1 MSADRPRAC
10 LRGQPWP
17 PGATPTTW
25 QGREGVNFA
34 VFSRYATA
42 VQACLFGADGQH
54 ETDRLA
60 LHRSPEGIWHGFVPG
75 LSAGQ
80 LYGLRADGPWQPE
93 AGHRFNPARLLLDPW
108 ATELVGDTRRLS
120 LERGHVTLAGRLA
133 PDPHDNARRMPKARV
148 VDTARERAAGAAV
161 APGPAIPGDQVILYE
176 AHVKGLTRRHPGVP
190 PELRGTYAGMACDAM
205 LAHYRLL
212 GITTLCLMPVQQH
225 IDERHLLALGLRN
238 YWGYNTLAAFAPEPG
253 YGSRGGTGQAL
264 RDEFRT
270 MVDRLHRAGLEVVL
284 DVVFNHTAESDAEGP
299 TLSWRG
305 LDNAS
310 AYARNAQGG
319 LHDFTGCGNAINVGE
334 PQVVRWI
341 TDCLRWWVEA
351 FGVDGFR
358 FDLAATLGRDPFL
371 QHRFHP
377 AAALFAAMAQ
387 DPLLC
392 RVRRIAEPWDVA
404 MGGYQLGAFPPGW
417 QEWNDAFR
425 DTVRAYWLGH
435 ECTPGQLARRMAGSD
450 DLFRHHGRG
459 PLASINLV
467 TSHDGFTLA
476 DLTAYRFRH
485 NQANGEDSLDG
496 HGENFSANAGV
507 EGPSRDPEVMRL
519 RAAWQ
524 RALLA
529 TLLLSQG
536 TPQLLAGDE
545 LGNSQDGNNNAY
557 CQDNATGWLDW
568 PPERHELT
576 GWVSLLTALRR
587 RYPALRHPR
596 WFEGIPYPAAGR
608 TFGSGADVTWL
619 RPDGLAMSDADWND
633 PWRRS
638 FACVI
643 EVGEGSRPATER
655 VMVVNHPGTGSMSF
669 ALPAGPW
676 RLMLDSG
683 EGGEPTR
690 EIVRGTLEVAAP
702 ALCVLVQGLGPEP
715 DPASPSDPPY
725 APGKRP

>member
-1 MSADRPRAC
+1 MSADRSRTC

-17 PGATPTTW
+17 LGATPMTW
-25 QGREGVNFA
+25 QGRQGVNLA
-34 VFSRYATA
+34 VFSRHATA
-42 VQACLFGADGQH
+42 VHGCLFEPDGLR
-54 ETDRLA
+54 ESDRLA
-60 LHRSPEGIWHGFVPG
+60 LVRSPEGIWHGFVPG
-75 LSAGQ
+75 LTAGQ

-93 AGHRFNPARLLLDPW
+93 AGHRFNPARLLIDPW
-108 ATELVGDTRRLS
+108 ARELVGDTSRLS
-120 LERGHVTLAGRLA
+120 LERGHAAPGGRIA
-133 PDPHDNARRMPKARV
+133 PDPQDNAHRMPKARV
-148 VDTARERAAGAAV
+148 VDVAREIAAAAAV
-161 APGPAIPGDQVILYE
+161 TPGPAIPADQVIVYE
-176 AHVKGLTRRHPGVP
+176 AHVKGLTRLHPRVA
-190 PELRGTYAGMACDAM
+190 PELRGTYAGLASEPM
-205 LAHYRLL
+205 LAHYRHL

-225 IDERHLLALGLRN
+225 IDERHLLALDLRN
-238 YWGYNTLAAFAPEPG
+238 YWGYNTLATFAPEPG
-253 YGSRGGTGQAL
+253 YGAPGASGQAL
-264 RDEFRT
+264 RDEFRG

-310 AYARNAQGG
+310 AYAHDGVGG
-319 LHDFTGCGNAINVGE
+319 LLDFTGCGNAVNTGE
-334 PQVVRWI
+334 PQMVRWI
-341 TDCLRWWVEA
+341 TDSLRWWVKA

-358 FDLAATLGRDPFL
+358 FDLAATLGRDPRL

-377 AAALFAAMAQ
+377 AGAVFAAMAQ

-392 RVRRIAEPWDVA
+392 RVRRIAEPWDTA

-417 QEWNDAFR
+417 QEWNDTFR

-435 ECTPGQLARRMAGSD
+435 ECTPGQMARRMAGSD

-476 DLTAYRFRH
+476 DLTSYRWRH
-485 NQANGEDSLDG
+485 NEANGEGNRDG

-507 EGPSRDPEVMRL
+507 EGPSQDPEVLRL

-545 LGNSQDGNNNAY
+545 LGNSQGGNNNAY
-557 CQDNATGWLDW
+557 CHDS
-568 PPERHELT
+568 ET
-576 GWVSLLTALRR
+576 GWVDWTGAGGALKDWVSQVTALRR

-596 WFEGIPYPAAGR
+596 WFEGRAHDAAAHA
-608 TFGSGADVTWL
+608 GSPGADIAWL
-619 RPDGLAMSDADWND
+619 RPDGQDMSDSDWDD
-633 PWRRS
+633 PWRLS
-638 FACVI
+638 FSCVI
-643 EVGEGSRPATER
+643 EVGEGQRPATER
-655 VMVVNHPGTGSMSF
+655 VMLLNHPGSGTLRFS
-669 ALPAGPW
+669 LPPGPW

-683 EGGEPTR
+683 EGGEPSR
-690 EIVRGTLEVAAP
+690 ELVQEHIVVGAP
-702 ALCVLVQGLGPEP
+702 TMCVLVQAIA
-715 DPASPSDPPY
+715 PAAPSTVPTHSRTTE
-725 APGKRP
+725 GRST